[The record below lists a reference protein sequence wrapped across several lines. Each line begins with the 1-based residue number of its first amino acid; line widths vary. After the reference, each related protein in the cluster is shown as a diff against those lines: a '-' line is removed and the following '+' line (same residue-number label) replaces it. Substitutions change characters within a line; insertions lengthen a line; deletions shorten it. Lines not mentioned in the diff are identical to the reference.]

1 MSPPGCYRVGP
12 GSPREAGY
20 LRCGAAVER
29 EVLVPAVCALPAPDL
44 VSPVEDVSSDRSRP
58 EGGQPGL
65 QPQFQCVGPGLLSQ
79 PPRLH

>member
-1 MSPPGCYRVGP
+1 MWDSSP
-12 GSPREAGY
+12 A
-20 LRCGAAVER
+20 GAAVER

-65 QPQFQCVGPGLLSQ
+65 QPQFQCVGLGLLSQ

>member
-1 MSPPGCYRVGP
+1 MWDSSP
-12 GSPREAGY
+12 A
-20 LRCGAAVER
+20 GAAVER

-65 QPQFQCVGPGLLSQ
+65 QPPVTA
-79 PPRLH
+79 PPPALEPARTPSALTDRGRLPSA